1 MLQYMGSQRVG
12 LGDWETTTIY
22 KKKKKRS
29 ELPWLNVEKGP
40 KGTPV
45 LPLLCSLLPPLAYS
59 LSHVWLF
66 VTPWTTAHQAPL
78 SMGFSRQ
85 EYWNGLPFLPPGNP
99 PDPGIKPKSPKSPA
113 LVGGFFTTKPSSKR
127 THPESLYNPRL
138 KYLCRSISGCIVLC
152 VLSPPGHLRSPHSEM
167 YQAASMRH
175 PGLWRWRMTWGWT
188 VKMNEGEL
196 QRRL

>member
-1 MLQYMGSQRVG
+1 ML
-12 LGDWETTTIY
+12 
-22 KKKKKRS
+22 
-29 ELPWLNVEKGP
+29 WLNVEKGP

-45 LPLLCSLLPPLAYS
+45 LPLLCSLLPTLAYS
-59 LSHVWLF
+59 LSHVQLF

-85 EYWNGLPFLPPGNP
+85 EYWNGLPFLPPGNL

-113 LVGGFFTTKPSSKR
+113 LVGGFFTTKPSRKH

-167 YQAASMRH
+167 YQAAGMRH
-175 PGLWRWRMTWGWT
+175 PGLWRWRMT
-188 VKMNEGEL
+188 
-196 QRRL
+196 